1 MDTTNQPPPHLA
13 LRTAKKL
20 NPKLI
25 WRMKRTI
32 ADSIM
37 KTPAS
42 LPGCRKPQGFSNPQL
57 VAMRRD
63 YFRRLAKAKLLNTP
77 DAPAVEAYLKR
88 LDEELARRKITIQD
102 PELT

>member
-1 MDTTNQPPPHLA
+1 M
-13 LRTAKKL
+13 
-20 NPKLI
+20 
-25 WRMKRTI
+25 
-32 ADSIM
+32 
-37 KTPAS
+37 
-42 LPGCRKPQGFSNPQL
+42 KPQTPSRLSNPQL

-102 PELT
+102 PELK

>member
-1 MDTTNQPPPHLA
+1 M
-13 LRTAKKL
+13 
-20 NPKLI
+20 
-25 WRMKRTI
+25 I

-42 LPGCRKPQGFSNPQL
+42 LPKTRKPTGFSNPQL

-77 DAPAVEAYLKR
+77 DAPAIEAYLKR

-102 PELT
+102 PELN